1 MLHELRQIVNVAA
14 VPARISGS
22 VINAKL
28 QSFKK
33 RIMREISDF
42 FSKLFSADNFPA
54 RWRCGR
60 WTSFHGWLYIISSVL
75 IALAY
80 FSIPLILYYLIKKSK
95 NKLPFLRIFWLFLL
109 FILACGFTHVFDA
122 VMFWYPVYRVSAV
135 VLFITAV
142 VSWMAVFG
150 LYKVVPKALAL
161 KSPLML
167 EQIIQERTEQL
178 EQTNQNLLRTNLQLE
193 ESRLATEKLMRQKDE
208 FLNIASHELKT
219 PVTSLKAYT
228 QILSMNGHEM
238 GDERK
243 SMYAK
248 MDGQIDKLTVL
259 INDLLDTTKLDQGIL
274 VYDKE
279 KMSLSDTLAE
289 VTEEMQRTTPTHNIV
304 LAENQSATIWGDRE
318 RITQAISNFLTN
330 AVKYSPDNK
339 QIIVRLEVKNDWAIC
354 SVQDFGIG
362 IPKDQQDKIFQKF
375 YRVTGESLHT
385 YPGMGLGLFI
395 VKDIISRHDGKIWL
409 ESEKGKGSTFYFS
422 VPIMQ

>member
-54 RWRCGR
+54 RWHCGR

-228 QILSMNGHEM
+228 QILSM
-238 GDERK
+238 R
-243 SMYAK
+243 
-248 MDGQIDKLTVL
+248 
-259 INDLLDTTKLDQGIL
+259 
-274 VYDKE
+274 
-279 KMSLSDTLAE
+279 
-289 VTEEMQRTTPTHNIV
+289 
-304 LAENQSATIWGDRE
+304 
-318 RITQAISNFLTN
+318 
-330 AVKYSPDNK
+330 
-339 QIIVRLEVKNDWAIC
+339 
-354 SVQDFGIG
+354 
-362 IPKDQQDKIFQKF
+362 
-375 YRVTGESLHT
+375 
-385 YPGMGLGLFI
+385 
-395 VKDIISRHDGKIWL
+395 
-409 ESEKGKGSTFYFS
+409 
-422 VPIMQ
+422 